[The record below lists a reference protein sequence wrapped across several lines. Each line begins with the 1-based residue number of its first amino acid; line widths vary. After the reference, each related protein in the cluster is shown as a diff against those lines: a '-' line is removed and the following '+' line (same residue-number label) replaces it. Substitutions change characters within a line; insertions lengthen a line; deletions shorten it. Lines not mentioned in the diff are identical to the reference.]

1 MHRRLE
7 EAVWTITQRALRRW
21 ALWHKPVSRG
31 GEMSS
36 SHDRFHVQTR
46 IGVCWEKREQPF
58 PWPDNQRM
66 LGISNEYCGQQAK
79 ITPNHYN
86 LDLVVT
92 WERRENSVFWNKSI
106 IMKKY
111 KIVKQRNNLLLDMW
125 SFRYLKGG
133 IKGKHIRMQEFFK
146 DFFVNCVGGACIW
159 AHACVGTS
167 KWKDV
172 KLWGITVCVIYSRRL

>member
-1 MHRRLE
+1 MQRRLE
-7 EAVWTITQRALRRW
+7 EGGWTITQRALRRW

-31 GEMSS
+31 GEMSL
-36 SHDRFHVQTR
+36 SHDRFQVQTR
-46 IGVCWEKREQPF
+46 IGVCWEEREQPF
-58 PWPDNQRM
+58 PQPDNQRM
-66 LGISNEYCGQQAK
+66 MGISNECCGQQAK

-111 KIVKQRNNLLLDMW
+111 KNGKQRNNLLLDMS

-146 DFFVNCVGGACIW
+146 DFFLSCVRGV
-159 AHACVGTS
+159 HAYEHMPVS
-167 KWKDV
+167 E
-172 KLWGITVCVIYSRRL
+172 RLSGKM